1 MMSWRIR
8 NCTGLTSASSWL
20 PVRSTVDSWRKRSQL
35 MPETLGI
42 QGLGGRMIGFLR
54 GVAFV
59 VPPHPPTDGGDEGA
73 IASTRDP
80 GSGAARIGW
89 ENRHLVPSLTESEGR
104 AIVAV
109 EVCGFA
115 LTTGRTV
122 VGVR

>member
-1 MMSWRIR
+1 MSWRIR
-8 NCTGLTSASSWL
+8 SCTGPTSAASCL
-20 PVRSTVDSWRKRSQL
+20 AVRSTVDSWHERSQR
-35 MPETLGI
+35 MRETLGI
-42 QGLGGRMIGFLR
+42 HGPEGRMIGFLR

-73 IASTRDP
+73 IALGEGFGLGCSEDRLGD
-80 GSGAARIGW
+80 RQ
-89 ENRHLVPSLTESEGR
+89 LVPSLTESEGR